1 MISKAIVFDNSGTIL
16 KRYKIIKNVKT
27 GEFIDDI
34 NSLTIID
41 NLDCGALVILQ
52 FNTNCPFKLKPNT
65 TIYELISKYNI
76 EFTVS
81 YSSYKMDYNDIFN
94 IIKDDPSTIS
104 DITDGID
111 LLIDKV
117 PNMDIYN
124 GTALILDCKNHEILY
139 TITSAGVL
147 FDNLKFTID
156 YLKDSGYDIFIA
168 SGDRSA
174 AIQYLC
180 NILKIDSSHGFPT
193 ASPEDKRDIVKSLK
207 KKYDN
212 VVMVGDG
219 QNDYYALSEANIGVL
234 TIAQSPI
241 ESDKLISA
249 SNYII
254 SDLIELLNILD

>member
-1 MISKAIVFDNSGTIL
+1 MNNKAIVFDNSGTIL

-27 GEFIDDI
+27 GEFIDNI

-41 NLDCGALVILQ
+41 NLDSGALAILQ
-52 FNTNCPFKLKPNT
+52 FNTKCLFKLNSNT
-65 TIYELISKYNI
+65 TIYDLISKYNI

-81 YSSYKMDYNDIFN
+81 YSTYNMDYNNIFN
-94 IIKDDPSTIS
+94 IIKEDPSTIS
-104 DITDGID
+104 DITDGIN
-111 LLIDKV
+111 LLRENV
-117 PNMDIYN
+117 PNMDICN

-147 FDNLKFTID
+147 FDNLKFTINK
-156 YLKDSGYDIFIA
+156 LKEIGYDIFIA
-168 SGDRSA
+168 SGDRTA
-174 AIQYLC
+174 TIQYLC
-180 NILKIDSSHGFPT
+180 NILNIDSSHGFPT
-193 ASPEDKRDIVKSLK
+193 ASPEDKRDIVKSLQE
-207 KKYDN
+207 KYDC

-249 SNYII
+249 TNFII
-254 SDLIELLNILD
+254 SDLLELLNILD